1 MFKLK
6 EKTVEL
12 IFLSIMYL
20 AMLSYY
26 HISSFGGTIHFI
38 DTDDFMRIVRI
49 REFFNNFDLN
59 NHIISRSNYP
69 YGCELHWSRLYDFFI
84 IGLTWFTDFFTN
96 SLEKSID
103 YICFIISPILG
114 LISMIVISKI
124 FRNFVKESDIFLA
137 TALFCASPYLLIF
150 FRLGR
155 PDHHAFITLCI
166 LIYIYYITKIISA
179 KNEDKYT
186 YIKTA
191 ISAAACVWASPETLI
206 VLLLTNAVLF
216 FVYKEEFEKTS
227 NLCFTNLFTS
237 CIVCMI
243 VMIPDARSQYS
254 YNFSIC
260 ILLLLIPYISLKP
273 QTLRNNYLFRYWH
286 YVCLL
291 FMMFFL
297 TRIQPVEY
305 DKVSIVHV
313 TLFLCLATFF
323 AVNMQLIGRKDHMY
337 DAITWALVIGC
348 IFLSMFPRFFMGM
361 SADIPQLAKDVWL
374 NKVQELQSP
383 FAEKI
388 FCPFLIYYTITLIA
402 IVIKIQEVIK
412 QKITGT
418 NVIWILFLTLA
429 LSYLILACFAY
440 RMVPYS
446 VIFGLPIIVNLG
458 MSSKYVR
465 SFSRLFRIIITTI
478 LSCLFL
484 SISIVLFNESDHN
497 HDSKT
502 PEYSDKELFDC
513 VNDLSYEPAVIMA
526 HSNYGP
532 KLLYYTKHYIL
543 GAPYHRQI
551 EGILASHIVMEMNNN
566 LNTVRKVLKKTNT
579 KYIFVDHRLAKQ
591 FPHSFASSVLSGQ
604 IPKWLHIEKIPTKFW
619 GHSIFKVD
627 QNILSQ
633 EIESESQNS

>member
-26 HISSFGGTIHFI
+26 HITLFGENIHFV
-38 DTDDFMRIVRI
+38 DTDDFMRVVRM

-84 IGLTWFTDFFTN
+84 IGLTWFIDFFVD
-96 SLEKSID
+96 SLKKSID
-103 YICFIISPILG
+103 YACFIISPILG
-114 LISMIVISKI
+114 LISMIFISKT
-124 FRNFVKESDIFLA
+124 FRNFVKKRDVFLA
-137 TALFCASPYLLIF
+137 TALFCASPYLLLF

-166 LIYIYYITKIISA
+166 LIYIYYVTKLISN

-191 ISAAACVWASPETLI
+191 ISAAACVWASPETLV
-206 VLLLTNAVLF
+206 VLLLTNIVLF
-216 FVYKEEFEKTS
+216 LVYREDFEKTS
-227 NLCFTNLFTS
+227 NLCFTNLLTS
-237 CIVCMI
+237 CLVCII

-254 YNFSIC
+254 HNFSIC

-273 QTLRNNYLFRYWH
+273 ETLRSDLFFKYWH

-305 DKVSIVHV
+305 DKVSIVHA

-323 AVNMQLIGRKDHMY
+323 AVNVQLIGRKDHMY
-337 DAITWALVIGC
+337 DAVTWAFVIGC
-348 IFLSMFPRFFMGM
+348 VFLSMFPRFFMGM
-361 SADIPQLAKDVWL
+361 SADIPQFAKEVWL
-374 NKVQELQSP
+374 NRVQELLSP

-388 FCPFLIYYTITLIA
+388 FCPFLIYSIITVTA
-402 IVIKIQEVIK
+402 IVVKIQEIK
-412 QKITGT
+412 NRKLERT
-418 NVIWILFLTLA
+418 NIIWILFLTLA
-429 LSYLILACFAY
+429 SSYLILACFAC
-440 RMVPYS
+440 RMIPYS

-465 SFSRLFRIIITTI
+465 SFDRFFRMIITISLT
-478 LSCLFL
+478 CLFL
-484 SISIVLFNESDHN
+484 LISTAFLCGPDRDP
-497 HDSKT
+497 DSQN
-502 PEYSDKELFDC
+502 PGYSDRELFDF
-513 VNDLSYEPAVIMA
+513 VDNLSHEPAIIMA
-526 HSNYGP
+526 HSNHGS
-532 KLLYYTKHYIL
+532 KLLYYTKHYVL
-543 GAPYHRQI
+543 GAPYHRQV
-551 EGILASHIVMEMNNN
+551 EGILASYFVTEMNNN
-566 LNTVRKVLKKTNT
+566 LNVVRKVLKKTNT
-579 KYIFVDHRLAKQ
+579 QYIFVDHRLEKQ
-591 FPHSFASSVLSGQ
+591 FPHSFASSILSGQ
-604 IPKWLHIEKIPTKFW
+604 IPKWLNAEKIPTKFG

-627 QNILSQ
+627 QKILSQ
-633 EIESESQNS
+633 EIESKD